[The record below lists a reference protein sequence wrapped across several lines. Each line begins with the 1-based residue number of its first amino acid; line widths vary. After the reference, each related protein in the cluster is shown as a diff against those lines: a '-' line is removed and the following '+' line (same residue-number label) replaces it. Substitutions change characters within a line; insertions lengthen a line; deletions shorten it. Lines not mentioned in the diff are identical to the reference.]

1 MAHSLRFYADG
12 VNFQVVSGQSS
23 CLAHVCLTQPPWWH
37 VHFSVKVDS
46 SEKDSGRL
54 IENKDCISFLLLAPL
69 QFSQLLFCGS
79 TIFLIDAPCCM
90 QVVVI

>member
-1 MAHSLRFYADG
+1 MAHSLRFYANG

-54 IENKDCISFLLLAPL
+54 VEHKDVSLSFFWPLSNSPSYFSVAAPYSLLMPL
-69 QFSQLLFCGS
+69 VACKWLS
-79 TIFLIDAPCCM
+79 
-90 QVVVI
+90 